1 MPKTLKMTLKTI
13 LLYIQLVSMWCKN
26 MNSENNSNLNG
37 KLLACR
43 NCFNIWKYFGKN
55 PYYATC
61 TFCKSSVNIIKN
73 KVQADNVI
81 GVAHQPESKI

>member
-1 MPKTLKMTLKTI
+1 MTLKI
-13 LLYIQLVSMWCKN
+13 IQLYIQPVSMWCET
-26 MNSENNSNLNG
+26 MNSGNNSNLNG
-37 KLLACR
+37 TLLACH
-43 NCFNIWKYFGKN
+43 NCLKIWQYFGKN

-61 TFCKSSVNIIKN
+61 TFCKSSVNIRKN